1 MNQATI
7 AFLPITAQEAIHLS
21 LSDVDA
27 LGCLGNR
34 QLAGFDPDD
43 DFQVISLAI
52 AHGHSL
58 CHCGNP
64 FAVQGSQGT
73 KT

>member
-7 AFLPITAQEAIHLS
+7 TLLPVTAQEAIHLS
-21 LSDVDA
+21 LSEVDT

-34 QLAGFDPDD
+34 QLAAFDPDD
-43 DFQVISLAI
+43 DFQVISFAI

-58 CHCGNP
+58 CHYGNP
-64 FAVQGSQGT
+64 FAV
-73 KT
+73 